1 MRAMRS
7 LRVLLIDALLGG
19 AVLVGVLWAVV
30 WLDVAPGPQEE
41 ISPVP
46 AGLPAVAA
54 ASALLVLV
62 PALLGSWAWWGGR
75 RAARPMALVTGA
87 TLVGTAPGWERVA
100 NASVG
105 EVLSLVVD
113 GLLVVMA
120 LPRLWVPP
128 VRAVVGKP
136 GRLRMVG
143 LALLVP
149 LLVPAVSTAWFGW
162 SLRVVNR
169 PEEGETGWPYL
180 LAGLAVCLACVVVGA
195 RLLRGGRAGGGG
207 GAPL

>member
-1 MRAMRS
+1 MRS
-7 LRVLLIDALLGG
+7 LRVLLIDALLAG

-41 ISPVP
+41 ISPIP
-46 AGLPAVAA
+46 AGLPAAAA

-62 PALLGSWAWWGGR
+62 PALFGSWAWWGGR
-75 RAARPMALVTGA
+75 RAARPMAVVTGA

-105 EVLSLVVD
+105 QVLSLVVG
-113 GLLVVMA
+113 GLLVVTA

-128 VRAVVGKP
+128 VRAVAGRP

-149 LLVPAVSTAWFGW
+149 LLAAALSTAWFGW

-195 RLLRGGRAGGGG
+195 RLLRGGRAGGG
-207 GAPL
+207 APL

>member
-1 MRAMRS
+1 MRS
-7 LRVLLIDALLGG
+7 LRVLLIDALLAG

-41 ISPVP
+41 VSPIP
-46 AGLPAVAA
+46 AGLPALAA

-62 PALLGSWAWWGGR
+62 PALFGSWAWWGGR
-75 RAARPMALVTGA
+75 HAARPMAVVTGA
-87 TLVGTAPGWERVA
+87 TLVGTAPGWERVT

-105 EVLSLVVD
+105 QALSLVVG

-128 VRAVVGKP
+128 VRAVVGRP
-136 GRLRMVG
+136 GPLRMVG

-149 LLVPAVSTAWFGW
+149 LLAVAVSTAWFGW

-180 LAGLAVCLACVVVGA
+180 LAGLAVCLVCVVVGA
-195 RLLRGGRAGGGG
+195 RLLRAGRSVG